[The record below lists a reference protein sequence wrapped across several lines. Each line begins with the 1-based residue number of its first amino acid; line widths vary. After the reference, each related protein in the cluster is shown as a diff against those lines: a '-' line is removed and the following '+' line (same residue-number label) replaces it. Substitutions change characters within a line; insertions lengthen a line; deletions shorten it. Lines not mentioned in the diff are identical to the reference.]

1 MVLRELFQFDDLV
14 NITEELVIS
23 ELDRRLSED
32 LSDSDLNQDIVLDI
46 AAFALNLL
54 KPMYRVN
61 LMGRIYAHAFEEL
74 YHDEIAEAVRKAI
87 QKILI
92 DK

>member
-1 MVLRELFQFDDLV
+1 MVFRELFQFDDLV
-14 NITEELVIS
+14 NIAEELVIA
-23 ELDRRLSED
+23 ELDRQLSVN
-32 LSDSDLNQDIVLDI
+32 LSDSDLSQDIVLDI
-46 AAFALNLL
+46 AAFALNLV

-74 YHDEIAEAVRKAI
+74 YHDEIAEAVRKGI
-87 QKILI
+87 KKILL